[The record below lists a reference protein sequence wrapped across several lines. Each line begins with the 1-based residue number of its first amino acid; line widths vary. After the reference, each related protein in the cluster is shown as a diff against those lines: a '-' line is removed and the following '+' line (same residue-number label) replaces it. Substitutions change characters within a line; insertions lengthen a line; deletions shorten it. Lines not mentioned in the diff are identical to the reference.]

1 MSSLQLSKYF
11 IDKGRSRFT
20 IQEGN
25 IKTEFDAK
33 KKLAARRNIIKIH
46 SWFRIK
52 FNFLSRILLLALIF
66 SCVCHF
72 DHLRIRQMREIL
84 SLKISF
90 LLSLYLQYRSF

>member
-33 KKLAARRNIIKIH
+33 KN
-46 SWFRIK
+46 
-52 FNFLSRILLLALIF
+52 
-66 SCVCHF
+66 
-72 DHLRIRQMREIL
+72 
-84 SLKISF
+84 
-90 LLSLYLQYRSF
+90 